1 MLKEKFDDFET
12 QRQSD
17 EYVSIYDIDHQE
29 DDFDD
34 WLKSIGVT
42 PEEFEAD
49 MKALEE
55 MEAEELQ
62 ADLEAQDRWYHETF
76 EDVIWSDF
84 LEQMTY
90 AND

>member
-1 MLKEKFDDFET
+1 MLKDKFDDFET

-17 EYVSIYDIDHQE
+17 EYVW
-29 DDFDD
+29 FDD
-34 WLKSIGVT
+34 MT
-42 PEEFEAD
+42 E
-49 MKALEE
+49 
-55 MEAEELQ
+55 EELQ

-76 EDVIWSDF
+76 EDVVWSDF